1 MTGLAHTIRFHVL
14 FVTPEGKTW
23 DMYLD
28 HRVPQ
33 IGETIRINSSNIRY
47 RIVDIDN
54 GLTVPV
60 EKSDYGPTL
69 GFYDQITIEL
79 MEV

>member
-1 MTGLAHTIRFHVL
+1 MNGLAHTIKFHVL

-23 DMYLD
+23 DMYLE

-33 IGETIRINSSNIRY
+33 IGETIRINRSNTRY
-47 RIVDIDN
+47 KVMDIEN

-60 EKSDYGPTL
+60 EKSDHGPTM
-69 GFYDQITIEL
+69 GFCDTITIEVK
-79 MEV
+79 EV